1 MARKVKDFMTP
12 KSEIVTPGDSVI
24 TAVEVMVENDKG
36 SVVVLDDDKV
46 KGIFTERDLL
56 RHYLMSQSKFLY
68 MMVSEVMTSPP
79 VTVGPD
85 DDLEEAFNLM
95 AEKDI
100 RHLPVVEDD
109 QTLVGFLSWK
119 SMFDYCSERILNE

>member
-1 MARKVKDFMTP
+1 M
-12 KSEIVTPGDSVI
+12 I

>member
-1 MARKVKDFMTP
+1 MARKVSEVMTP
-12 KSEIVTPGDSVI
+12 KKEIVTPGDSVI

-36 SVVVLDDDKV
+36 SVIVMEDDKV
-46 KGIFTERDLL
+46 VGIFTERDLL

-68 MMVSEVMTSPP
+68 MNVEEVMSSPP

-85 DDLEEAFNLM
+85 DDLMYAFKLM

-100 RHLPVVEDD
+100 RHLPVVSEDRE
-109 QTLVGFLSWK
+109 LLGILSWR
-119 SMFDYCSERILNE
+119 SMFDWCSDKIACE